1 MWATDQIPAKEKDRA
16 VPDVEL
22 YSMLNTAL
30 DASDNV
36 RVSAPQ
42 VTDTLIA
49 ISFALL
55 TPPYVTGVKKIDPL
69 LIKLEIS
76 TLRVVPDIVNGGELV
91 EPEEQEA
98 LEHN

>member
-1 MWATDQIPAKEKDRA
+1 MPVTDQIPAKEKERA

-42 VTDTLIA
+42 
-49 ISFALL
+49 F
-55 TPPYVTGVKKIDPL
+55 TGV
-69 LIKLEIS
+69 EVS
-76 TLRVVPDIVNGGELV
+76 TGVSTVQAVPDSPMNTPIPPCSWNEFISQVWL
-91 EPEEQEA
+91 
-98 LEHN
+98 LSL